1 MNEPLTDTLS
11 QVPTDTLDRAAGLS
25 AAPQRPATA
34 TDSIASTRPTASV
47 VSTDS
52 ITSTVS
58 KTSVVSADSITAT
71 GSTHPSASLDSVPST
86 NSATSAVKAAKVTST
101 ASMPSAA
108 QTVSDESAA
117 PADSLALRQEV
128 DRSHEYPFRV
138 YCTPDSLRAIEHP
151 ELAHRS
157 HALQQ
162 LQQETPSPYTEVF
175 ASTVYGPQ
183 SILVRPPHGDP
194 HERPLTDNALFQG
207 FFLLLAV
214 IYILLIYH
222 NLPDIRTLLSRIFHN
237 PHSDNHHFQEPGGS
251 RYARFMRTIATI
263 GILFIGI
270 LAVKYGQPL
279 VADLPAAGRFSFAAA
294 VLLSLAVSTLFLLV
308 IGYQWSLLRLVGA
321 LTLTQPLITQLRQLR
336 KLYFSGAVVI
346 VTPALLLFTL
356 CPQHTG
362 LLWFGLIVIELV
374 VTLFLYLRETLSL
387 FLSKKVSIIHWI
399 LYLCSVELFPVSLL
413 WQLAV
418 R

>member
-1 MNEPLTDTLS
+1 MNEPLTDTLL
-11 QVPTDTLDRAAGLS
+11 QVPTDTLGRTAEFS
-25 AAPQRPATA
+25 AAPPRPAA
-34 TDSIASTRPTASV
+34 SMDSIPSTKVITSAA
-47 VSTDS
+47 STDS

-58 KTSVVSADSITAT
+58 KTSVVSADSIIAT
-71 GSTHPSASLDSVPST
+71 GSTPPAASTDST
-86 NSATSAVKAAKVTST
+86 TSKASVAST
-101 ASMPSAA
+101 ASIHTATK
-108 QTVSDESAA
+108 TVSDESAA
-117 PADSLALRQEV
+117 PTDSLSLRQEI
-128 DRSHEYPFRV
+128 DRSHDYPFRV
-138 YCTPDSLRAIEHP
+138 YCTPDSLRAIERSV
-151 ELAHRS
+151 LTHRS

-162 LQQETPSPYTEVF
+162 TQQEAPSPYTEVF
-175 ASTVYGPQ
+175 ASTVYGLQ
-183 SILVRPPHGDP
+183 SVLVRTPHGDP

-263 GILFIGI
+263 GTLFIGI
-270 LAVKYGQPL
+270 FAVKYGQSL
-279 VADLPAAGRFSFAAA
+279 VADFPAGRFSFAAA
-294 VLLSLAVSTLFLLV
+294 ALLSLTVSVLFLLV

-321 LTLTQPLITQLRQLR
+321 LTLTQPLIAQLRQLR

-346 VTPALLLFTL
+346 VTPALLLLTL

-362 LLWFGLIVIELV
+362 LLWFGLIVIELT
-374 VTLFLYLRETLSL
+374 VTIFLYLRETLTL

>member
-1 MNEPLTDTLS
+1 M
-11 QVPTDTLDRAAGLS
+11 
-25 AAPQRPATA
+25 
-34 TDSIASTRPTASV
+34 
-47 VSTDS
+47 
-52 ITSTVS
+52 
-58 KTSVVSADSITAT
+58 
-71 GSTHPSASLDSVPST
+71 PST
-86 NSATSAVKAAKVTST
+86 AK
-101 ASMPSAA
+101 
-108 QTVSDESAA
+108 TVSDEFAA

-151 ELAHRS
+151 VLAHRS
-157 HALQQ
+157 HFLQQ
-162 LQQETPSPYTEVF
+162 LQQEAPSPYTEVF
-175 ASTVYGPQ
+175 ASAVYGPQ

-194 HERPLTDNALFQG
+194 NERPLTDNALFQG

-251 RYARFMRTIATI
+251 RYARFMRTIAAI

-279 VADLPAAGRFSFAAA
+279 VADFPAAGRFSFAAA
-294 VLLSLAVSTLFLLV
+294 ALLSLAVSALFLLV

>member
-11 QVPTDTLDRAAGLS
+11 QV
-25 AAPQRPATA
+25 
-34 TDSIASTRPTASV
+34 
-47 VSTDS
+47 
-52 ITSTVS
+52 
-58 KTSVVSADSITAT
+58 
-71 GSTHPSASLDSVPST
+71 
-86 NSATSAVKAAKVTST
+86 SAV
-101 ASMPSAA
+101 PN
-108 QTVSDESAA
+108 ESAA
-117 PADSLALRQEV
+117 PADSLALRQAV

-138 YCTPDSLRAIEHP
+138 YGTPDSLRAIERRV
-151 ELAHRS
+151 LAHRS
-157 HALQQ
+157 S
-162 LQQETPSPYTEVF
+162 SPYTEVF
-175 ASTVYGPQ
+175 ASTVYGQQ
-183 SILVRPPHGDP
+183 STLVRPPHGTP
-194 HERPLTDNALFQG
+194 NERPLTDNALFQG

-214 IYILLIYH
+214 VYILLIYH
-222 NLPDIRTLLSRIFHN
+222 NLPDIRTLLNRIFRN
-237 PHSDNHHFQEPGGS
+237 PHSDNRHSQESGSS
-251 RYARFMRTIATI
+251 RYARFMRTIAAI

-279 VADLPAAGRFSFAAA
+279 VADLPAGRFSFATAA
-294 VLLSLAVSTLFLLV
+294 LLSLAVSALFLLV

-336 KLYFSGAVVI
+336 KLYFSGAVVV

-356 CPQHTG
+356 CPQPAC
-362 LLWFGLIVIELV
+362 LLWFGLIVIELA
-374 VTLFLYLRETLSL
+374 VTLFLYLRETLTL